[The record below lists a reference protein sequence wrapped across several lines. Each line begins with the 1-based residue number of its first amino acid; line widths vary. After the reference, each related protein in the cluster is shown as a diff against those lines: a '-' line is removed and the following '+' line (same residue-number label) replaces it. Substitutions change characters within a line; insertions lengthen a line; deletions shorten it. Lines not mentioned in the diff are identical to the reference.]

1 MALFDG
7 LTILGLI
14 GAAKQ
19 LFKEATEKKQPV
31 GSRIDWDLLDEEDK
45 AGVPYDVRSKRMAQ
59 GYYHTTEPKKMFDL
73 MKYRE
78 DVLAGATPD
87 ELESNRLAGKYGAV
101 KPSGY
106 SYRRNYSYDGLPANV
121 IVDVER
127 YEWQRRNF
135 PDFFEK
141 RGMLKRCEY
150 LVIEEKNRINYSEP
164 CWSKDID

>member
-1 MALFDG
+1 MFEG

-19 LFKEATEKKQPV
+19 IFKEATEKKQPV

-45 AGVPYDVRSKRMAQ
+45 AGVPFDVRSKRMAS

-101 KPSGY
+101 KPKITAHGM
-106 SYRRNYSYDGLPANV
+106 NYSYGGLPSDIV
-121 IVDVER
+121 VDVER
-127 YEWQRRNF
+127 YEYERRNR
-135 PDFFEK
+135 PDYFEWA
-141 RGMLKRCEY
+141 GLIEPHEY
-150 LVIEEKNRINYSEP
+150 IIIKENRLFWRHKLED
-164 CWSKDID
+164 K